1 MSSIDQELLIAS
13 TALNIGSYEKR
24 ELRSLALR
32 VRDGGLLIDMAIRE
46 GLGALL
52 YKSLLRSEA
61 LDTLD
66 IPERE
71 RLKSLYY
78 QTLVQNLRLI
88 YDLKEIL
95 YELNRKEVPVVLLQG
110 IILLQQIYHDVGL
123 RPMTD
128 IDLWVREKDYPNF
141 VEILDNKGYQRDPL
155 YPNTFRKGVTI
166 LDVHTHI
173 LWADRIKA
181 RTLLL
186 AKSQDHIY
194 HKTCVIDFEGE
205 SARSLGTY
213 DQVLYLCLHALKHN
227 VERLMWLVDIKGLV
241 AHWEGSD
248 WKALTDRAT
257 EWGQEKSLAYIL
269 YLLSHVFGF
278 HPPPD
283 ACQPLGRERFNLLE
297 KKALRQRVRK
307 GSLPRWA
314 PLLLFSPAKGL
325 KNRVSFIFETLFP
338 RPEILRQIFEDSP
351 DLKVWQLYFMR
362 VLQLLGKIKICRNK
376 F

>member
-1 MSSIDQELLIAS
+1 MTSVEQEILIYCTLLRPD
-13 TALNIGSYEKR
+13 LGQQQRIGQ
-24 ELRSLALR
+24 LM
-32 VRDGGLLIDMAIRE
+32 GGVKDRNLLIDTAIKE
-46 GLGALL
+46 GLVSML
-52 YKSLLRSEA
+52 YKSLLNAGA

-66 IPERE
+66 IPQKE
-71 RLKSLYY
+71 RLQSLYY
-78 QTLVQNLRLI
+78 QVLVHNLRLI

-95 YELNRKEVPVVLLQG
+95 HELNRREVPVVLLQG

-128 IDLWVREKDYPNF
+128 IDLWVREVDYPDF
-141 VEILDNKGYQRDPL
+141 VEILGNKGYQRDPL
-155 YPNTFRKGVTI
+155 YPNTFRKGPTI

-173 LWADRIKA
+173 LWADRIKT
-181 RTLLL
+181 RTFLL
-186 AKSQDHIY
+186 AKSQDYIY
-194 HKTCVIDFEGE
+194 HQTRVIDFEGE

-248 WKALTDRAT
+248 WKALMDRAT

-269 YLLSHVFGF
+269 SLLSHVFGF

-283 ACQPLGRERFNLLE
+283 ACQLPGREGFNLLE
-297 KKALRQRVRK
+297 RKALKQRVRK
-307 GSLPRWA
+307 GALPRWA
-314 PLLLFSPAKGL
+314 PLLLFSPANGL
-325 KNRVSFIFETLFP
+325 KNRASFIFETLFP

-351 DLKVWQLYFMR
+351 DLKVWQLYCMR
-362 VLQLLGKIKICRNK
+362 ILQLLGKVKMCRK
-376 F
+376 GL